1 MKNIIKTCS
10 LFVILG
16 LVCGANAASPRV
28 AATTKSMSRGSSTR
42 MPTIVGNV
50 TLYNSNSSG
59 TASVSSVLLT
69 NTDCIDGYTNCLK
82 GADVCGPELEECTTK
97 VLLHGKM
104 SNCLGMLYQCSSSG
118 ISALFGTSSI
128 DALSNVAVG
137 GTNEYGEVTDYAYPT
152 DGSVLGQM
160 VIGANI
166 SNRLPTDQCVRK
178 YQNCLKRDSVCGENF
193 ELCTSFNEFRK
204 QSINCASILER
215 CQSDGLKELFG
226 SVNTKV
232 KPSDDSRIGVA
243 ILEGSAFAAAN
254 AVNTCYKVID
264 TCLVNACTANP
275 WRCVEG
281 VNMSKIQAAD
291 FIAGGEAADNTTTS
305 KLVNGEDGL
314 TSDFNLYTSTG
325 AEVRKFIKGSCL
337 ATIGGNKYCYM
348 TFQEKTPKERD
359 LADIDN
365 QEDVFS
371 LAYAARKEFANTKI
385 QDILKKF
392 DKRAKDNCI
401 QALTSCVKT
410 SCGRGVGT
418 VCYNQSKKQS
428 GNGSVIISTNNDNSS
443 IVNSQNNYNG
453 LHINNSANYNEIR
466 SGCEALINT
475 DANCQY
481 AANSGDDGYTY
492 AYTDDTVFTK
502 LFPKYTDENTGDP
515 IGAVAS
521 LNAMLA
527 SNYNDAAIE
536 KLKKNCQTIAM
547 GCIKSMCGA
556 DYTNCYRN
564 RTDIMSGIYKTGG
577 ENANGFDRSMNR
589 MGGVLDYN
597 IVTGLCVNTIKEAKS
612 CEEHLK
618 IEAANLLTNNEVK
631 SWAGASSVRD
641 SWMDV
646 ANGMTADQT
655 QVTTGCTVS
664 ETAAALNT
672 NCDTYT
678 VRECNTVDEV
688 TGCAYTE
695 EHQESIEEYTLK
707 TSADTLLQ
715 KLLVDVEREAQAK
728 YNAKLT
734 REQNICLSNN
744 SGGIMN
750 AGENGSTFMWAKLK
764 NGKIPTSYATRGL
777 TSSDFTASNDLYGS
791 FCRAKITM
799 MSDDRDIQDYFANHD
814 MTRYFA
820 VGDAFTCGAWLTQSN
835 LDEITKAIGKKA
847 RADAGEGSAKEK
859 AWSIALPIL
868 VGTASTIG
876 GWAGMDAL
884 QKSGT
889 SLGGLMSGNKA
900 KYDSTSAAKS
910 CMQEISDA
918 QIHIA
923 KADSASRNGNYAEAM
938 QEYNAAVSRGNTALS
953 YVKQISSTS
962 GTGLTK
968 ISTFTPISYTD
979 DYAGEYSDSY
989 EWDTDVVN
997 QIIGTIAKFNGKT
1010 VGHCEDKCK
1019 ERFEQV
1025 ELILQGEKASPEKA
1039 KRAKTTYEDAL
1050 LQCSMKG
1057 DNSVDDTAKKTCD
1070 NVGSV
1075 AISWF
1080 DSLVKTNRN
1089 AVAGREARAGGLT
1102 FANGK
1107 NIHSMDSDFVTILK
1121 YCQDHTNDEKTG
1133 NGRRIAWNAAAAA
1146 VAGTAGTLGTIAI
1159 QKAVRENKYDKAE
1172 NEAIQKWMDEVGD
1185 KIKCYL
1191 GGTELGSYGE
1201 MISLEIN

>member
-28 AATTKSMSRGSSTR
+28 AASTKSVSRGSSIR
-42 MPTIVGNV
+42 LPSISGNV
-50 TLYNSNSSG
+50 VLYNSNSSG

-82 GADVCGPELEECTTK
+82 GADVCGPEMEECTTN

-104 SNCLGMLYQCSSSG
+104 PNCLGMLYQCSSSG

-128 DALSNVAVG
+128 DALSNVAEKN
-137 GTNEYGEVTDYAYPT
+137 TYGEVTRYTYPT

-166 SNRLPTDQCVRK
+166 SNKLPMDQCVRK

-204 QSINCASILER
+204 QSINCASTLAR
-215 CQSDGLKELFG
+215 CQSDGLIELFG
-226 SVNTKV
+226 STNTAIA
-232 KPSDDSRIGVA
+232 PSGTSRIGVA
-243 ILEGSAFAAAN
+243 ITDGAAFAAAN
-254 AVNTCYKVID
+254 AVNTCYKVVD
-264 TCLVNACTANP
+264 TCLVNACTKNP

-281 VNMSKIQAAD
+281 VDMSTIQAAD
-291 FIAGGEAADNTTTS
+291 FIAGGETGDVTKTS
-305 KLVNGEDGL
+305 ALANGDDGL
-314 TSDFNLYTSTG
+314 TSDFNLYDYTG
-325 AEVRKFIKGSCL
+325 ADVRKFIKGSCL

-392 DKRAKDNCI
+392 DKRAKDSCI
-401 QALTSCVKT
+401 QTLSSCVRS

-418 VCYNQSKKQS
+418 VCYKQSKADNS
-428 GNGSVIISTNNDNSS
+428 LHVNSSTNYD
-443 IVNSQNNYNG
+443 
-453 LHINNSANYNEIR
+453 EIK

-481 AANSGDDGYTY
+481 AANSGEDGYKY

-502 LFPKYTDENTGDP
+502 LFPKYVDESTDDP
-515 IGAVAS
+515 IGAIAS

-536 KLKKNCQTIAM
+536 KLKKDCQTIAM

-564 RTDIMSGIYKTGG
+564 RTDIISGIYKTGG
-577 ENANGFDRSMNR
+577 DNANGFDRSMNK

-597 IVTGLCVNTIKEAKS
+597 IVTGLCVNMIKDSKS

-618 IEAANLLTNNEVK
+618 IEAANLLTDGQTD
-631 SWAGASSVRD
+631 SWDGASSVRD
-641 SWMDV
+641 AWMGV
-646 ANGMTADQT
+646 TKGMSASQT
-655 QVTTGCTVS
+655 MVTTGCTVS
-664 ETAAALNT
+664 KEAAALNT

-678 VRECNTVDEV
+678 VRDCNTVDEA
-688 TGCAYTE
+688 GCAYTE
-695 EHQESIEEYTLK
+695 EHKEGIEEYTLN
-707 TSADTLLQ
+707 TSANTLLQ

-734 REQNICLSNN
+734 KEQHICLSNN
-744 SGGIMN
+744 TGGIMN

-799 MSDDRDIQDYFANHD
+799 MSDDRNIQDYFADHD

-835 LDEITKAIGKKA
+835 LDEITEAIGKKA

-876 GWAGMDAL
+876 GWTGMDAL

-900 KYDSTSAAKS
+900 KYDNASAAKS

-923 KADSASRNGNYAEAM
+923 KADSASRNGDYAKARD
-938 QEYNAAVSRGNTALS
+938 EYNAAVSRGNTALS
-953 YVKQISSTS
+953 YVKQISSNS

-989 EWDTDVVN
+989 EWDAYAKKQIEATFTDFKMN
-997 QIIGTIAKFNGKT
+997 EEGTADNTQCGKQ
-1010 VGHCEDKCK
+1010 CK
-1019 ERFEQV
+1019 E
-1025 ELILQGEKASPEKA
+1025 ELKRVATILNGTASPENA
-1039 KRAKTTYEDAL
+1039 KMAKTAYERAVQ
-1050 LQCSMKG
+1050 QCKMINNVVASSG
-1057 DNSVDDTAKKTCD
+1057 VEGCD
-1070 NVGSV
+1070 NIANGVVSL
-1075 AISWF
+1075 F
-1080 DSLVKTNRN
+1080 DSLVKTNKK
-1089 AVAGREARAGGLT
+1089 AVAGREARTGGLT
-1102 FANGK
+1102 FAK
-1107 NIHSMDSDFVTILK
+1107 NKDIHSMDSDFAKILN
-1121 YCQDHTNDEKTG
+1121 YCTEYANDEKTG
-1133 NGRRIAWNAAAAA
+1133 NGRRIAWNAAGAA
-1146 VAGTAGTLGTIAI
+1146 VAGTVGTLGTIAI
-1159 QKAVRENKYDKAE
+1159 QKAVRENKYEKAE
-1172 NEAIQKWMDEVGD
+1172 NEAIQKWMDEVGS